1 MDFQNLE
8 MLRIFVGE
16 QARYGHRPLYEEIVR
31 EAKLFG
37 LAGATVLKGVL
48 SYGHDMQVNTSKI
61 MELGT
66 NLPMVIEIID
76 STEKIEGFLPMIE
89 QMVRDASARVMIT
102 RELVRAGI
110 IE

>member
-1 MDFQNLE
+1 MELQSSE

-31 EAKLFG
+31 EARL
-37 LAGATVLKGVL
+37 LEMAGATVLKGVL
-48 SYGHDMQVNTSKI
+48 SYGHDMHIKTSKI

-66 NLPMVIEIID
+66 NLPMVIELVD
-76 STEKIEGFLPMIE
+76 SPEKLDSFLPIIQ
-89 QMVRDASARVMIT
+89 QMVRDSSARVMIT

-110 IE
+110 ME